1 LALGPP
7 IFLVSG
13 EQGFSRGLSCRVLV
27 LKTHIHLVKVYLYRE
42 NFTKPLVRME
52 RRVKQKRVMKK
63 GKELMTHHALSEV
76 ERK

>member
-1 LALGPP
+1 M
-7 IFLVSG
+7 
-13 EQGFSRGLSCRVLV
+13 V

-52 RRVKQKRVMKK
+52 RRVRQKRVMKK
-63 GKELMTHHALSEV
+63 GKKLKAHHALSEV

>member
-1 LALGPP
+1 
-7 IFLVSG
+7 
-13 EQGFSRGLSCRVLV
+13 V
-27 LKTHIHLVKVYLYRE
+27 LKTHIHLVKVYLYRD

-63 GKELMTHHALSEV
+63 GKELMAHHALSEV

>member
-1 LALGPP
+1 MGNR
-7 IFLVSG
+7 V
-13 EQGFSRGLSCRVLV
+13 FSRGLSGRVLV

-52 RRVKQKRVMKK
+52 RRVRQKRVMKK
-63 GKELMTHHALSEV
+63 GKKLKAHHALSEV